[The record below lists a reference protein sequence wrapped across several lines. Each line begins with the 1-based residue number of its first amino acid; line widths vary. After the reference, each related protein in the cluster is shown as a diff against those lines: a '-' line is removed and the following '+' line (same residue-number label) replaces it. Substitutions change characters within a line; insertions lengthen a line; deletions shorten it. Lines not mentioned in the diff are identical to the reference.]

1 MENCVACGK
10 PIDRYRESHHCDPKW
25 ENRVEGRNKA
35 ENEAIEYRPNFA
47 TRLSYGFSLLN
58 KAYSREF

>member
-25 ENRVEGRNKA
+25 ENRVEGRRKS
-35 ENEAIEYRPNFA
+35 EEEMIIRPPSFA
-47 TRLSYGFSLLN
+47 ARLAFGFKLLN
-58 KAYSREF
+58 LTNSREF

>member
-1 MENCVACGK
+1 MEYCVACGK

-25 ENRVEGRNKA
+25 ENRVEGRRKS
-35 ENEAIEYRPNFA
+35 EELVEWRPSFA
-47 TRLSYGFSLLN
+47 SRLSYGFFLLN